1 MDASREIQGNIHL
14 CVNSIFNVSRILGTY
29 HSPFTLALF
38 CLFVCFGCCPTE
50 FAYTN
55 EMPVLNEKPVLNQN

>member
-29 HSPFTLALF
+29 QCEPVFFHTLSSMLLIAV
-38 CLFVCFGCCPTE
+38 CSCFVKQ
-50 FAYTN
+50 
-55 EMPVLNEKPVLNQN
+55 L

>member
-29 HSPFTLALF
+29 QASGALF
-38 CLFVCFGCCPTE
+38 ACDLSS
-50 FAYTN
+50 
-55 EMPVLNEKPVLNQN
+55 